1 MKIKNENGGKGFTI
15 IELLIVVA
23 IIGILATL
31 MLVSYS
37 HTLKKSRDARRVSD
51 IESVKLACNMFADK
65 TGGYPNTSSW
75 IVLSG
80 LLTDYVDVT
89 NINDPK
95 YSTDPLKSYRYTGAD
110 GSDCYFKYYSELE
123 EGDKTVQ
130 CKD

>member
-1 MKIKNENGGKGFTI
+1 MKIKNENGGRGFTI

-31 MLVSYS
+31 MLLSYS
-37 HTLKKSRDARRVSD
+37 HSLKRGRDARRVSD

-65 TGGYPNTSSW
+65 TGGYPVASSW
-75 IVLSG
+75 NNLILG
-80 LLTDYVDVT
+80 DYLKDYVDID

-95 YSTDPLKSYRYTGAD
+95 SSLYSYGYTGVD
-110 GSDCYFKYYSELE
+110 GSDCSFEYYSEVGEDL
-123 EGDKTVQ
+123 KTVQ

>member
-65 TGGYPNTSSW
+65 NGGYPIGAW
-75 IVLSG
+75 IDLESD
-80 LLTDYVDVT
+80 LEDYVDVA

-95 YSTDPLKSYRYTGAD
+95 SSLYSYGYTGVD
-110 GSDCYFKYYSELE
+110 GSDCSFEYYSEVE